1 MADVESSSALQQS
14 PSAAST
20 MSLNSIPLLA
30 SSDLLG
36 ESSSAQ
42 VNLQQQQQQSQPV
55 AGAGI
60 GGNGG
65 SAGTSSSSSVT
76 NSSSIL
82 MDAANNE
89 NANLVNSGVIGSGVV
104 GGSGSGGTGG
114 VNTSSVGVSGGKMDT
129 GEPPAK
135 KQMLDHPSTS
145 AGSANSASQ
154 HEKLEYRLGGILCCA
169 VCLDLPK
176 TAMYQCQM
184 GHLMC
189 AACFTH
195 LLADGRLRDQIATCP
210 NCRVEISKSTAS
222 RNLAVEKAASE
233 LPSECQYCNKEF
245 PYKSLDRHE
254 QYECQ
259 ERPTKCK
266 YSRIGCQWRGPNHE
280 TTEHERN
287 CLHPTK
293 SGYEVMAAL
302 EAHDAKIKDE
312 KKMFNT
318 LIDLLSYE
326 KIIFNDLQMKPY
338 RTDEYVHKL
347 FYETARF
354 TAFNQQWVVKA
365 RINNSQRDPHQ
376 SNERTITYQLILKT
390 KTSTPLSI
398 HFFALKGPFSDMK
411 VSTQIYK
418 HEFTDQSSESEY
430 YVLPLPDSSEC
441 NRLLSNK
448 GINFRLLMFLLNK

>member
-1 MADVESSSALQQS
+1 MSNVESSSSAVQQP
-14 PSAAST
+14 PSSTLPLLGDNQVTMQAST
-20 MSLNSIPLLA
+20 STA
-30 SSDLLG
+30 
-36 ESSSAQ
+36 
-42 VNLQQQQQQSQPV
+42 
-55 AGAGI
+55 
-60 GGNGG
+60 
-65 SAGTSSSSSVT
+65 
-76 NSSSIL
+76 
-82 MDAANNE
+82 
-89 NANLVNSGVIGSGVV
+89 
-104 GGSGSGGTGG
+104 
-114 VNTSSVGVSGGKMDT
+114 VGVPLDT
-129 GEPPAK
+129 QSGEPPAK
-135 KQMLDHPSTS
+135 KQLLDPNAASS
-145 AGSANSASQ
+145 SSGSMSGAGAGSGGSSSSTGT

-176 TAMYQCQM
+176 LAMYQCQM

-254 QYECQ
+254 QHECQ

-266 YSRIGCQWRGPNHE
+266 YFRIGCQWRGPFHE

-287 CLHPTK
+287 CLHPQK

-302 EAHDAKIKDE
+302 EAHDAKIKEE
-312 KKMFNT
+312 KKMFCT

-354 TAFNQQWVVKA
+354 SAFNQQWVVKA

-390 KTSTPLSI
+390 KTSTPMSI

-418 HEFTDQSSESEY
+418 HDFTETSTESDY
-430 YVLPLPDSSEC
+430 YLLPLPDSSANCSSEC

>member
-1 MADVESSSALQQS
+1 MSNVESSS
-14 PSAAST
+14 SAAQQPPTST
-20 MSLNSIPLLA
+20 LPMLGDNQVMQASTSA
-30 SSDLLG
+30 SSTSNSNSNST
-36 ESSSAQ
+36 SS
-42 VNLQQQQQQSQPV
+42 
-55 AGAGI
+55 
-60 GGNGG
+60 GNGG
-65 SAGTSSSSSVT
+65 GGGNNVVGVPLDTQISGEPPSKKPCLDANAASSSSGGALSC
-76 NSSSIL
+76 
-82 MDAANNE
+82 AA
-89 NANLVNSGVIGSGVV
+89 AASG
-104 GGSGSGGTGG
+104 T
-114 VNTSSVGVSGGKMDT
+114 
-129 GEPPAK
+129 
-135 KQMLDHPSTS
+135 
-145 AGSANSASQ
+145 
-154 HEKLEYRLGGILCCA
+154 HEKLAYRISTALCCA

-233 LPSECQYCNKEF
+233 LPSECQFCNKEF
-245 PYKSLDRHE
+245 PYKSLERHE
-254 QYECQ
+254 QHECQ

-266 YSRIGCQWRGPNHE
+266 YHRIGCQWRGPYHE

-287 CLHPTK
+287 CSHPKK

-302 EAHDAKIKDE
+302 EAHDLKIKEE

-354 TAFNQQWVVKA
+354 SAFNQQWVVKA

-376 SNERTITYQLILKT
+376 TNERTITYQLILKT
-390 KTSTPLSI
+390 KTSTPMSI

-418 HEFTDQSSESEY
+418 HEFTETNTESDY
-430 YVLPLPDSSEC
+430 YVLPLPDGIGGSGSSEC
-441 NRLLSNK
+441 NRMLANK

>member
-1 MADVESSSALQQS
+1 MSVESSSSAVQQP
-14 PSAAST
+14 PSS
-20 MSLNSIPLLA
+20 SNLPLLGDNQVVA
-30 SSDLLG
+30 TT
-36 ESSSAQ
+36 SSST
-42 VNLQQQQQQSQPV
+42 S
-55 AGAGI
+55 
-60 GGNGG
+60 
-65 SAGTSSSSSVT
+65 SASSSSS
-76 NSSSIL
+76 SSS
-82 MDAANNE
+82 
-89 NANLVNSGVIGSGVV
+89 SGGGGNVV
-104 GGSGSGGTGG
+104 GVPLDTQS
-114 VNTSSVGVSGGKMDT
+114 T

-135 KQMLDHPSTS
+135 KQLLDNGATS
-145 AGSANSASQ
+145 SSSSLLSSAAAASGM
-154 HEKLEYRLGGILCCA
+154 HEKLAHRISNALCCA

-233 LPSECQYCNKEF
+233 LPSECQFCNKEF
-245 PYKSLDRHE
+245 PYKSLERHE
-254 QYECQ
+254 QHECQ

-266 YSRIGCQWRGPNHE
+266 YHRIGCQWRGPFHE
-280 TTEHERN
+280 TNEHERN
-287 CLHPTK
+287 CLHPQK

-302 EAHDAKIKDE
+302 EAHDERIKEE

-354 TAFNQQWVVKA
+354 SAFNQQWVVKA

-390 KTSTPLSI
+390 KTSTPMSI

-418 HEFTDQSSESEY
+418 HEFTETSTESEY
-430 YVLPLPDSSEC
+430 YVLPLPDGIGGSGSSEC
-441 NRLLSNK
+441 NRMLANK

>member
-1 MADVESSSALQQS
+1 MSVESSSSAVQQP
-14 PSAAST
+14 PSS
-20 MSLNSIPLLA
+20 SNLPLLGDNQAVATTSSA
-30 SSDLLG
+30 SSA
-36 ESSSAQ
+36 SSS
-42 VNLQQQQQQSQPV
+42 S
-55 AGAGI
+55 
-60 GGNGG
+60 
-65 SAGTSSSSSVT
+65 TSSSSSSVGGG
-76 NSSSIL
+76 N
-82 MDAANNE
+82 
-89 NANLVNSGVIGSGVV
+89 VV
-104 GGSGSGGTGG
+104 GVPLDTQGS
-114 VNTSSVGVSGGKMDT
+114 

-135 KQMLDHPSTS
+135 KQLLDGGGGGATS
-145 AGSANSASQ
+145 SSGSSLLSSAAAASGM
-154 HEKLEYRLGGILCCA
+154 HEKLAHRISNALCCA

-233 LPSECQYCNKEF
+233 LPSECQFCNKEF
-245 PYKSLDRHE
+245 PYKSLERHE
-254 QYECQ
+254 QHECQ

-266 YSRIGCQWRGPNHE
+266 YHRIGCQWRGPYHE
-280 TTEHERN
+280 TNEHERN
-287 CLHPTK
+287 CLHPQK

-302 EAHDAKIKDE
+302 EAHDDRIKEE

-354 TAFNQQWVVKA
+354 SAFNQQWVVKA

-390 KTSTPLSI
+390 KTSTPMSI

-418 HEFTDQSSESEY
+418 HEFTETSTESEY
-430 YVLPLPDSSEC
+430 YVLPLPDGVGGSGSSEC
-441 NRLLSNK
+441 NRMLANK

>member
-1 MADVESSSALQQS
+1 MSVESSSSAVQQP
-14 PSAAST
+14 PSS
-20 MSLNSIPLLA
+20 SNLPLLGDNQVVATTSSA
-30 SSDLLG
+30 SS
-36 ESSSAQ
+36 A
-42 VNLQQQQQQSQPV
+42 
-55 AGAGI
+55 
-60 GGNGG
+60 
-65 SAGTSSSSSVT
+65 SSSSS
-76 NSSSIL
+76 SSSS
-82 MDAANNE
+82 
-89 NANLVNSGVIGSGVV
+89 SGGGGNVV
-104 GGSGSGGTGG
+104 GVPLDTQ
-114 VNTSSVGVSGGKMDT
+114 SS

-135 KQMLDHPSTS
+135 KQLLDGGATS
-145 AGSANSASQ
+145 SSGSSLLSSAAAASGM
-154 HEKLEYRLGGILCCA
+154 HEKLAHRISNALCCA

-233 LPSECQYCNKEF
+233 LPSECQFCNKEF
-245 PYKSLDRHE
+245 PYKSLERHE
-254 QYECQ
+254 QHECQ

-266 YSRIGCQWRGPNHE
+266 YHRIGCQWRGPFHE
-280 TTEHERN
+280 TNEHERN
-287 CLHPTK
+287 CLHPQK

-302 EAHDAKIKDE
+302 EAHDERIKEE

-354 TAFNQQWVVKA
+354 SAFNQQWVVKA

-390 KTSTPLSI
+390 KTSTPMSI

-418 HEFTDQSSESEY
+418 HEFTETSTESEY
-430 YVLPLPDSSEC
+430 YVLPLPDGIGGSGSSEC
-441 NRLLSNK
+441 NRMLANK

>member
-1 MADVESSSALQQS
+1 MSNVESSTAAMQQP
-14 PSAAST
+14 PSSTSHLNPVGAAEMLPENAGQMPQQETVGTAGGPNSVGQLR
-20 MSLNSIPLLA
+20 SSSVNLNSPNGGG
-30 SSDLLG
+30 S
-36 ESSSAQ
+36 
-42 VNLQQQQQQSQPV
+42 NLVINEQ
-55 AGAGI
+55 
-60 GGNGG
+60 GGNG
-65 SAGTSSSSSVT
+65 
-76 NSSSIL
+76 
-82 MDAANNE
+82 NNE
-89 NANLVNSGVIGSGVV
+89 IDAS
-104 GGSGSGGTGG
+104 
-114 VNTSSVGVSGGKMDT
+114 
-129 GEPPAK
+129 EPPTK
-135 KQMLDHPSTS
+135 KPMLDHPSTS
-145 AGSANSASQ
+145 SGG

-169 VCLDLPK
+169 VCLDLPR

-210 NCRVEISKSTAS
+210 NCRVEISKTTAS

-245 PYKSLDRHE
+245 PYKSLERHE
-254 QYECQ
+254 VRECQ
-259 ERPTKCK
+259 ERPTNCK
-266 YSRIGCQWRGPNHE
+266 YARIGCQWRGPYHE

-287 CLHPTK
+287 CLHPSK
-293 SGYEVMAAL
+293 KGFEIMAAL
-302 EAHDAKIKDE
+302 EAHDAKIKQE
-312 KKMFNT
+312 KTVFNT

-354 TAFNQQWVVKA
+354 SAFNHQWVVKA

-376 SNERTITYQLILKT
+376 SNERTVTYQLILKT
-390 KTSTPLSI
+390 KTTTPLSI
-398 HFFALKGPFSDMK
+398 HFFALRGPFSDMK
-411 VSTQIYK
+411 VATQIYR
-418 HEFTDQSSESEY
+418 HDFTDQCTESDY

-448 GINFRLLMFLLNK
+448 GINFRLLMFLLNNL

>member
-1 MADVESSSALQQS
+1 MADVESSAVVQQP
-14 PSAAST
+14 PSNANS
-20 MSLNSIPLLA
+20 MNLNSIPLLA
-30 SSDLLG
+30 SAELLS

-42 VNLQQQQQQSQPV
+42 VSLQQQQSQPI
-55 AGAGI
+55 AGALG

-65 SAGTSSSSSVT
+65 TAGTSSNSVSNASSMA
-76 NSSSIL
+76 
-82 MDAANNE
+82 MDVATSE
-89 NANLVNSGVIGSGVV
+89 NTSLVNSGVIGSGVV
-104 GGSGSGGTGG
+104 GGGNS
-114 VNTSSVGVSGGKMDT
+114 SSVGGGKMDT

-145 AGSANSASQ
+145 SGSGNSASQ

-233 LPSECQYCNKEF
+233 LPSECQFCNKEF

-259 ERPTKCK
+259 ERPTNCK

-280 TTEHERN
+280 TNEHERN

-302 EAHDAKIKDE
+302 EAHDARIKEE

-390 KTSTPLSI
+390 KTSTPMSI

-418 HEFTDQSSESEY
+418 HEFTDQSSESDY
-430 YVLPLPDSSEC
+430 YILPLPDSSEC

>member
-1 MADVESSSALQQS
+1 MSTVESSSSAMQQP
-14 PSAAST
+14 PSSTLPLLGDNQHSMAST
-20 MSLNSIPLLA
+20 
-30 SSDLLG
+30 
-36 ESSSAQ
+36 SSS
-42 VNLQQQQQQSQPV
+42 N
-55 AGAGI
+55 
-60 GGNGG
+60 
-65 SAGTSSSSSVT
+65 SASSSSS
-76 NSSSIL
+76 
-82 MDAANNE
+82 
-89 NANLVNSGVIGSGVV
+89 GGGVV
-104 GGSGSGGTGG
+104 G
-114 VNTSSVGVSGGKMDT
+114 VPLDT
-129 GEPPAK
+129 HNSGEPPSK
-135 KQMLDHPSTS
+135 KQLLDPNAASSSSPGGGGGSLSS
-145 AGSANSASQ
+145 AAAAASGTN
-154 HEKLEYRLGGILCCA
+154 EKLAYRISTALCCA

-233 LPSECQYCNKEF
+233 LPSECQFCNKEF
-245 PYKSLDRHE
+245 PYKSLERHE
-254 QYECQ
+254 QHECQ

-266 YSRIGCQWRGPNHE
+266 YHRIGCQWRGPFHE

-287 CLHPTK
+287 CLHPKK

-302 EAHDAKIKDE
+302 EAHDVMIKEE

-354 TAFNQQWVVKA
+354 SAFNQQFVVKA

-390 KTSTPLSI
+390 KTSTPMSI

-418 HEFTDQSSESEY
+418 HDFTETSTESDY
-430 YVLPLPDSSEC
+430 YVLPLPDGIGGSGSSEC
-441 NRLLSNK
+441 NRMLANK
-448 GINFRLLMFLLNK
+448 GINFR

>member
-1 MADVESSSALQQS
+1 MADVESSSSAVQQ
-14 PSAAST
+14 PPTST
-20 MSLNSIPLLA
+20 SHLNSIPLIAAELLVDNSNA
-30 SSDLLG
+30 QVSIQQQQLQPQSSSG
-36 ESSSAQ
+36 GVGGGGGSSSSA
-42 VNLQQQQQQSQPV
+42 
-55 AGAGI
+55 
-60 GGNGG
+60 
-65 SAGTSSSSSVT
+65 SSSSSA
-76 NSSSIL
+76 NSSSS
-82 MDAANNE
+82 ASSAGQTRTSS
-89 NANLVNSGVIGSGVV
+89 VVV
-104 GGSGSGGTGG
+104 GGDS
-114 VNTSSVGVSGGKMDT
+114 N
-129 GEPPAK
+129 EPEAK
-135 KQMLDHPSTS
+135 KPKLDLVTAGTS
-145 AGSANSASQ
+145 ATTTQ

-245 PYKSLDRHE
+245 PYKSLERHE
-254 QYECQ
+254 QHECQ
-259 ERPTKCK
+259 ERPTNCK

-280 TTEHERN
+280 TTQHERV
-287 CLHPTK
+287 CLHPHK
-293 SGYEVMAAL
+293 SGYEVMSAL
-302 EAHDAKIKDE
+302 EAYDAKMKDE
-312 KKMFNT
+312 KKMFST

-354 TAFNQQWVVKA
+354 SAFNQQWVVKS

-376 SNERTITYQLILKT
+376 SNDRTITYQLILKT

-418 HEFTDQSSESEY
+418 HDFTDLNTESDY
-430 YVLPLPDSSEC
+430 YTLPLPDSSEC

-448 GINFRLLMFLLNK
+448 AINFRLLMFLLNK

>member
-1 MADVESSSALQQS
+1 MADVESSAVVQPPPTNANS
-14 PSAAST
+14 
-20 MSLNSIPLLA
+20 MNLNSIPLLA
-30 SSDLLG
+30 SAELLG
-36 ESSSAQ
+36 ESNSAQ
-42 VNLQQQQQQSQPV
+42 VSLQQQQQQQSQPI
-55 AGAGI
+55 AGAIG

-65 SAGTSSSSSVT
+65 SAGTSSNSVSNASSMALDVASSE
-76 NSSSIL
+76 NSS
-82 MDAANNE
+82 
-89 NANLVNSGVIGSGVV
+89 LVNSGVIGSGV
-104 GGSGSGGTGG
+104 GGG
-114 VNTSSVGVSGGKMDT
+114 NPSSVGGGKMDS

-145 AGSANSASQ
+145 AGSGNSASQ

-233 LPSECQYCNKEF
+233 LPSECQFCNKEF

-259 ERPTKCK
+259 ERPTNCK

-280 TTEHERN
+280 TNEHERN

-302 EAHDAKIKDE
+302 EAHDARIKDE

-390 KTSTPLSI
+390 KTSTPMSI

-418 HEFTDQSSESEY
+418 HEFTDQSSESDY
-430 YVLPLPDSSEC
+430 YILPLPDSSEC

>member
-1 MADVESSSALQQS
+1 MSTVESSSSAVQQPPSSTLPLLGDNQHSAL
-14 PSAAST
+14 AST
-20 MSLNSIPLLA
+20 
-30 SSDLLG
+30 
-36 ESSSAQ
+36 SSSTA
-42 VNLQQQQQQSQPV
+42 
-55 AGAGI
+55 
-60 GGNGG
+60 
-65 SAGTSSSSSVT
+65 SASSSSS
-76 NSSSIL
+76 
-82 MDAANNE
+82 
-89 NANLVNSGVIGSGVV
+89 GGGVV
-104 GGSGSGGTGG
+104 G
-114 VNTSSVGVSGGKMDT
+114 VPLDT
-129 GEPPAK
+129 QNSGEPPAK
-135 KQMLDHPSTS
+135 KQLLDPNAASSSSPGGGGGLSS
-145 AGSANSASQ
+145 AAAASGT
-154 HEKLEYRLGGILCCA
+154 HEKLAYRISTALCCA

-233 LPSECQYCNKEF
+233 LPSECQFCNKEF
-245 PYKSLDRHE
+245 PYKSLERHE
-254 QYECQ
+254 QHECQ

-266 YSRIGCQWRGPNHE
+266 YHRIGCQWRGPFHE

-287 CLHPTK
+287 CLHPQK

-302 EAHDAKIKDE
+302 EAHDVMIKEE

-354 TAFNQQWVVKA
+354 SAFNQQWVVKA

-390 KTSTPLSI
+390 KTSTPMSI

-418 HEFTDQSSESEY
+418 HDFTETSTESDY
-430 YVLPLPDSSEC
+430 YVLPLPDGTGGTGSSEC
-441 NRLLSNK
+441 NRMLANK
-448 GINFRLLMFLLNK
+448 GINFR

>member
-1 MADVESSSALQQS
+1 MSTVESSSSAVQQP
-14 PSAAST
+14 PSSTLPLLGDNQHSAMAST
-20 MSLNSIPLLA
+20 
-30 SSDLLG
+30 
-36 ESSSAQ
+36 SSSTA
-42 VNLQQQQQQSQPV
+42 
-55 AGAGI
+55 
-60 GGNGG
+60 
-65 SAGTSSSSSVT
+65 SASSSSS
-76 NSSSIL
+76 
-82 MDAANNE
+82 
-89 NANLVNSGVIGSGVV
+89 GGGVV
-104 GGSGSGGTGG
+104 G
-114 VNTSSVGVSGGKMDT
+114 VPLDT
-129 GEPPAK
+129 QNSGEPPAK
-135 KQMLDHPSTS
+135 KQLLDPNAASSSSPGGGGTLSS
-145 AGSANSASQ
+145 AAAASGT
-154 HEKLEYRLGGILCCA
+154 HEKLAYRISTALCCA

-233 LPSECQYCNKEF
+233 LPSECQFCNKEF
-245 PYKSLDRHE
+245 PYKSLERHE
-254 QYECQ
+254 QHECQ

-266 YSRIGCQWRGPNHE
+266 YHRIGCQWRGPFHE

-287 CLHPTK
+287 CLHPQK

-302 EAHDAKIKDE
+302 EAHDVLIKEE

-354 TAFNQQWVVKA
+354 SAFNQQWVVKA

-390 KTSTPLSI
+390 KTSTPMSI

-418 HEFTDQSSESEY
+418 HDFTETSTESDY
-430 YVLPLPDSSEC
+430 YVLPLPDGTGGTGSSEC
-441 NRLLSNK
+441 NRMLANK

>member
-1 MADVESSSALQQS
+1 MADVESSAVVQQ
-14 PSAAST
+14 PPTNANN
-20 MSLNSIPLLA
+20 MNLNSIPLLA
-30 SSDLLG
+30 SSELLG
-36 ESSSAQ
+36 ENNSAQ
-42 VNLQQQQQQSQPV
+42 VSLQQQSQPI
-55 AGAGI
+55 AGAIG

-65 SAGTSSSSSVT
+65 SAGTSSNSVSNASSIALDVASSE
-76 NSSSIL
+76 NSS
-82 MDAANNE
+82 
-89 NANLVNSGVIGSGVV
+89 LVNSGVIGSGV
-104 GGSGSGGTGG
+104 GGG
-114 VNTSSVGVSGGKMDT
+114 NPSSVGGGKIDS
-129 GEPPAK
+129 GEPPSK

-145 AGSANSASQ
+145 AGSGNSASQ

-233 LPSECQYCNKEF
+233 LPSECQFCNKEF

-259 ERPTKCK
+259 ERPTNCK

-280 TTEHERN
+280 TNEHERN

-302 EAHDAKIKDE
+302 EAHDARIKEE

-390 KTSTPLSI
+390 KTTTPMSI

-418 HEFTDQSSESEY
+418 HEFTEQYSKIIIVVM
-430 YVLPLPDSSEC
+430 VL
-441 NRLLSNK
+441 
-448 GINFRLLMFLLNK
+448 